1 MSSSFTCFFLLLL
14 LAFYCVLASSA
25 NSANNYAHSSGG
37 DEDKKY
43 SSPPSEGDSDKEYNS
58 WPEGGGDNGDGGDD
72 DDFTLEAP
80 NLDEITLDNLLSFGH
95 YRKTCAEFES
105 IVHRKVNE
113 WVKKDRTLGAS
124 LMRLHFHDCF
134 VRGCDASI
142 LLNHET
148 SERRANASKTLRGFE
163 VIDDIK
169 AELEKKCPK
178 TVSCAD
184 ILTAATRDATV
195 ALGGPYWVLPY
206 GRKDGRIS
214 IAEEAETVPMGREDT
229 TSLLEL
235 FQSKGLNVLDLVV
248 LSGAHTVG
256 RASCGSIQDRI
267 FNYKGTGKADPSM
280 DPKYVDFLQRKCR
293 WASEYVHLDATTPTT
308 FDPVYYLNLKKNM
321 ALLSSDQMLHADSR
335 TSPLV
340 SALVGTDPSPFNHQ
354 FAVSMAK
361 LGNVG
366 VLTDDDDGQ
375 IRTNCNSVN
384 AY

>member
-1 MSSSFTCFFLLLL
+1 MSSSSFTFFLLLL
-14 LAFYCVLASSA
+14 LLAFSSASSVD
-25 NSANNYAHSSGG
+25 NYAHNNGG
-37 DEDKKY
+37 DDKKY
-43 SSPPSEGDSDKEYNS
+43 SSSS
-58 WPEGGGDNGDGGDD
+58 PEGGDGDV
-72 DDFTLEAP
+72 FTLEAP
-80 NLDEITLDNLLSFGH
+80 NLDDSTLDNLLSFGH
-95 YRKTCAEFES
+95 YRKTCAQFES

-113 WVKKDRTLGAS
+113 WLNKDRTLGAS
-124 LMRLHFHDCF
+124 LMRLHFHDCV

-169 AELEKKCPK
+169 AELEKQCPK

-184 ILTAATRDATV
+184 ILTTATRDATV
-195 ALGGPYWVLPY
+195 ALGGPYWDVSY

-214 IAEEAETVPMGREDT
+214 IADEAEKVPMGHEDI

-235 FQSKGLNVLDLVV
+235 FQSKGLNVLDLVI
-248 LSGAHTVG
+248 LSGAHTIG

-267 FNYKGTGKADPSM
+267 FNYKGTGKPDPSI
-280 DPKYVDFLQRKCR
+280 DPKYLDFLQRKCR
-293 WASEYVHLDATTPTT
+293 WASEYVHLDATTPTK
-308 FDPVYYLNLKKNM
+308 FDPIYYLNLHKNM
-321 ALLSSDQMLHADSR
+321 ALLSTDQLLYSDSR

-340 SALVGTDPSPFNHQ
+340 SAFFGSTSLLFNHQ

-366 VLTDDDDGQ
+366 VLTGDDDQGE
-375 IRTNCNSVN
+375 IRTNCSSVN
-384 AY
+384 GAY